1 MINLISLP
9 YCLKIVEKCELK
21 DNSQYFMLSEIE
33 YSYGSF
39 RRAESRI
46 CMICLSRSFLLLLY
60 WSINYIEARV
70 RNGTAKAWCRS
81 LYIFT
86 GSLDSSLACIR
97 QKTTSLRKNY
107 WVYSVFFLFREFDAQ
122 LQFNFLGFS
131 YLKERERKGGESH
144 VTSSHPEL
152 KDWEKEG
159 ASQIDQFFNFSSWQ
173 FGFCMWSP

>member
-97 QKTTSLRKNY
+97 QKTTSLRKTIGCT
-107 WVYSVFFLFREFDAQ
+107 VSFFFFENLMRNCNLIFW
-122 LQFNFLGFS
+122 GFPIW
-131 YLKERERKGGESH
+131 KKGREREGNR
-144 VTSSHPEL
+144 
-152 KDWEKEG
+152 
-159 ASQIDQFFNFSSWQ
+159 
-173 FGFCMWSP
+173 MSPHHIQN

>member
-81 LYIFT
+81 LYLHWILRFFI
-86 GSLDSSLACIR
+86 SLY
-97 QKTTSLRKNY
+97 KTKNNITEKNY
-107 WVYSVFFLFREFDAQ
+107 WVYSVFFLFWEFDAQ